1 MNNFTR
7 HISPGRFLMILPGR
21 ADLQGEVPP
30 FLVSPGLDQRSRRRW
45 IWKFQQ
51 FGHCWSS
58 HLKRML
64 PPSRDDHMNIFT
76 ALKVTKRPHAGSMP
90 SWNIY
95 CAEKT
100 NTEKMYLSMERYP
113 IDTLFQT
120 FRSLFWGGV
129 YLLRPAGNQ
138 RGSYNCCWAQDPWNG
153 QVWNS
158 NEWFWVWSIRIWDR
172 WQTN

>member
-1 MNNFTR
+1 
-7 HISPGRFLMILPGR
+7 MILPGR

-95 CAEKT
+95 FAEKT

-120 FRSLFWGGV
+120 FRSLFWGGFTSSAQPEISADPTTV
-129 YLLRPAGNQ
+129 AGLKIPEMGKFGIQ
-138 RGSYNCCWAQDPWNG
+138 TSDFGFGQLEFETDDRQIKIQDGW
-153 QVWNS
+153 
-158 NEWFWVWSIRIWDR
+158 I
-172 WQTN
+172 

>member
-7 HISPGRFLMILPGR
+7 HISRGRFLMTLPGR

-30 FLVSPGLDQRSRRRW
+30 FLVSRGLDQRSRRRW

-76 ALKVTKRPHAGSMP
+76 ALKVTKRAHAGSMP

-95 CAEKT
+95 CVEKT

-113 IDTLFQT
+113 IDKLFQT
-120 FRSLFWGGV
+120 FRSLFWGGLPPPPSQKSARILQ
-129 YLLRPAGNQ
+129 LLL
-138 RGSYNCCWAQDPWNG
+138 GSRSLKWASLDLRRVVLG
-153 QVWNS
+153 LV
-158 NEWFWVWSIRIWDR
+158 
-172 WQTN
+172 